1 MLDKEKA
8 IAEIIEEFDFEK
20 VKSVMD
26 FLKWTWHSVNNETGI
41 PSTGKLVKEAEKLL
55 NEAWDKAL
63 ELREDYMVGTGGFKA
78 VALYEDAEV
87 CQIDLSFVLTDWS
100 VYEEV

>member
-1 MLDKEKA
+1 MLNKEKA
-8 IAEIIEEFDFEK
+8 INEIIEEFDFEK

-26 FLKWTWHSVNNETGI
+26 FLKWTWHDVNNESGV

-63 ELREDYMVGTGGFKA
+63 EYKEDYMVSMGGFKA
-78 VALYEDAEV
+78 QAYYHNELFR
-87 CQIDLSFVLTDWS
+87 IDLTFELADWS
-100 VYEEV
+100 VNKYE

>member
-1 MLDKEKA
+1 MLNKEKA
-8 IAEIIEEFDFEK
+8 ITEIIKEFDFEK

-26 FLKWTWHSVNNETGI
+26 FLKWTWNETRV

-63 ELREDYMVGTGGFKA
+63 EYKEDYMVSTGGFKA
-78 VALYEDAEV
+78 QAYYHNELFR
-87 CQIDLSFVLTDWS
+87 IDLTFELANWS
-100 VYEEV
+100 VNKYE